1 MVWKQGQEA
10 TPMIEKPA
18 MELVSRSGWNQLE
31 VQSGGVGRTRWL
43 LGRLNEKS

>member
-31 VQSGGVGRTRWL
+31 VQSGGVGRARWL